1 MAFPITKTIQHWK
14 NDFKRLGISEA
25 EGMKCKL
32 CLKWDKKISSCKNY
46 SEAFVNGLKKLPK
59 ISCVRVR
66 KNFAT

>member
-46 SEAFVNGLKKLPK
+46 SEAFVNG
-59 ISCVRVR
+59 
-66 KNFAT
+66 